1 MFIAVI
7 ICRISLYRS
16 GNQKVLYGPPES
28 QARTNR
34 KTTLMIVFR
43 ADHKV
48 LTSES
53 EILAPATSYSR
64 RRQVRSRLPASVHT
78 PRRATTRIGEIL
90 QTKSKNSIGPLTP
103 IRTIR
108 QRQNLES
115 AGD

>member
-1 MFIAVI
+1 
-7 ICRISLYRS
+7 
-16 GNQKVLYGPPES
+16 
-28 QARTNR
+28 
-34 KTTLMIVFR
+34 MIVFR

-64 RRQVRSRLPASVHT
+64 RRQVRSRLPSSVRT
-78 PRRATTRIGEIL
+78 PRRAATRIGKIL

-103 IRTIR
+103 IRAVR

-115 AGD
+115 AGDVHFRGCHGRGLNKGHQHTSITAARRQRLQ